1 MLFADD
7 RPAVGDSP
15 RLRLVQHKGRRHA
28 ISVEPSFWAA
38 LGDAASELGVRLNRL
53 VGELAAAPDGPPNL
67 AARLRLFCLRR
78 ARRQLA
84 EARASAGRTNVA
96 LVVAACP
103 APCLIISPARTI
115 VTANRALEAFF
126 QASPGQ
132 MNGRPL
138 AEFFRLNLGRSL
150 AEAAEA
156 MDPERPTPI
165 AGHLTYMMPGRV
177 VGARVTLCPV
187 ARTEDGGQ
195 HFLLFVE
202 RQGERGAG

>member
-7 RPAVGDSP
+7 RPAAGDSP
-15 RLRLVQHKGRRHA
+15 RLRLVQHRGRRHA

-38 LGDAASELGVRLNRL
+38 LTDAAAETGVRLNRL
-53 VGELAAAPDGPPNL
+53 VAELAASPDGPPNL

-78 ARRQLA
+78 ARRQLG

-96 LVVAACP
+96 LVVATCP
-103 APCLIISPARTI
+103 APCLIINPARTI

-126 QASPGQ
+126 QAAPGQ

-150 AEAAEA
+150 AEAVEA
-156 MDPERPTPI
+156 MNPERQTPI

-187 ARTEDGGQ
+187 ARTDDSGQ

-202 RQGERGAG
+202 PQRQRQGG